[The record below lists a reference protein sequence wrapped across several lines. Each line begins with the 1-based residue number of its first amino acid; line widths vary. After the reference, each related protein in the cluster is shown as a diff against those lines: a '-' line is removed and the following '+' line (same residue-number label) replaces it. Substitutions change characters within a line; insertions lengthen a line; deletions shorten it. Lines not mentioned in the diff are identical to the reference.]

1 MYYEKVIY
9 CIITLCGCCSFG
21 TKKYYSLKDAQYLLT
36 NENGEVCLIFP
47 DNNRNNIPSYIWSDY
62 KSGKSCINAGIA
74 TISVGALSAI
84 VGGIIYH

>member
-1 MYYEKVIY
+1 MRKLFIALL
-9 CIITLCGCCSFG
+9 LCVVAVVLAQ
-21 TKKYYSLKDAQYLLT
+21 KKYYSLKDAQYLLT

-84 VGGIIYH
+84 VGGVIYH